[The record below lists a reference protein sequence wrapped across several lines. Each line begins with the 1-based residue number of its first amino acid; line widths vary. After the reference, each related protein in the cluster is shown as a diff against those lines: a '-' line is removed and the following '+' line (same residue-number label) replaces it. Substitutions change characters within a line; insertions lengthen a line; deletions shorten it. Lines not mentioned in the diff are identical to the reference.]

1 MKKDPDLLNPEIVGA
16 VAVLPVVSTCVSLEP
31 DPPFE
36 SKRSTELPAA
46 IAMYR
51 TITTPDPPAPP
62 YPDAFLAPPP
72 PVFAAAFPV
81 ADADVVA

>member
-36 SKRSTELPAA
+36 SKRRAELPAG

-51 TITTPDPPAPP
+51 TMTTPDPPAPP
-62 YPDAFLAPPP
+62 YPEAFLAPPP